1 VAVATPGLFG
11 ARQLLS
17 SEPNRTPAPVLR
29 KILHID
35 MDAFYASVEQRDD
48 PSLRGRPVVV
58 GGRSGRGVVAAAS
71 YEARPFGIHS
81 AMPMA
86 WARRRCPDL
95 VIVAPRFAV
104 YKAVSAEVRAIFRR
118 TTDLVEPL
126 SLDEAYLDVT
136 EPKQGPASG
145 TLIAERIRAEI
156 RATTGLTASAGV
168 SFGKFLAKT
177 ASGLA
182 KPDGLRVITPDE
194 APALVAALPVEDFHG
209 VGPATAKRLHALGI
223 RTGADLQ
230 ARSEADLRAHLG
242 KVGGWLFHVA
252 KCEDHRPVRPNRER
266 KSVGVERTF
275 AFDVRGADALADRLG
290 PIAAELARRLA
301 RHDVAGRTL
310 TLKLKSATFVTTS
323 RSTTFSAPVRAEADL
338 CALGTALLHH
348 PAPPA
353 EPVRLLGLTVSSLVP
368 ADGPRQLVLPLY
380 DSTATVEE

>member
-1 VAVATPGLFG
+1 M
-11 ARQLLS
+11 
-17 SEPNRTPAPVLR
+17 LR

-48 PSLRGRPVVV
+48 PALRGRPVAV
-58 GGRSGRGVVAAAS
+58 GGRGGRGVVAAAS
-71 YEARPFGIHS
+71 YEARPFGVHS

-95 VIVAPRFAV
+95 VVVPPRFAV
-104 YKAVSAEVRAIFRR
+104 YKEVSAQVRAVFARY
-118 TTDLVEPL
+118 TDLVEPL

-136 EPKQGPASG
+136 EPHEGPASG
-145 TLIAERIRAEI
+145 TLVARRIRAEV
-156 RATTGLTASAGV
+156 REATGLACSAGV

-209 VGPATAKRLHALGI
+209 VGPATAARLKALGI

-230 ARSEADLRAHLG
+230 AWAEADLRAALG
-242 KVGGWLFHVA
+242 KTGGWLARVA
-252 KCEDHRPVRPNRER
+252 RCDDARPVRPDRVR

-275 AFDVRGADALADRLG
+275 AHDVTGADALVERLA
-290 PIAAELARRLA
+290 PIAAELAQRLD
-301 RHDVAGRTL
+301 RHGTAGRTL
-310 TLKLKSATFVTTS
+310 TLKLKSADFEITS
-323 RSTTFSAPVRAEADL
+323 RSATFAAPVWAEADL
-338 CALGTALLHH
+338 LDRGAALLHR

-353 EPVRLLGLTVSSLVP
+353 EPVRLLGLTVSGLVGH
-368 ADGPRQLVLPLY
+368 ARQLVLPFDGSLVRP
-380 DSTATVEE
+380 APPAGGVVPLPHA